1 MEEFMK
7 KKIAFVLAILFVL
20 CVACG
25 CTDKAL
31 PTYEADETGVHAGDT
46 ASGGRW
52 FDARVLSVSSG
63 SLMVMP
69 LGESF
74 ERDSAGEAGI
84 SLSTRL
90 KDGSTASGFARGD
103 VIRVVYGGE
112 IAESYPVQI
121 FGAVSIE
128 KIN

>member
-1 MEEFMK
+1 MK
-7 KKIAFVLAILFVL
+7 KRILLVAVMLIIL
-20 CVACG
+20 CINCG
-25 CTDKAL
+25 CANTGI
-31 PTYEADETGVHAGDT
+31 PEQSGADGSGVHAGDT

-74 ERDSAGEAGI
+74 ERTSAGGAGI
-84 SLSTRL
+84 SLSLRL
-90 KDGSTASGFARGD
+90 KDGSTASGFSVDD
-103 VIRVVYGGE
+103 VVRVVYGGE

-121 FGAVSIE
+121 IGAVSIE